1 MSNKGL
7 VFIIY
12 KDLLQIN
19 NKEIY
24 SIKCTETENTLRKRY
39 VIVQYG
45 LEKMFITHQRNNNKN
60 HLKIPF
66 YTH

>member
-45 LEKMFITHQRNNNKN
+45 LEKMSITHQRNNNKN

-66 YTH
+66 YIH